1 MLISNKEMEIKASVS
16 KIESLTEQRIFLVD
30 PFQDERG
37 GGMGGGGCGGPLA
50 SFSHVTP
57 TPVGFRPKGFLTF
70 RFEHIFTLVQDS
82 SY

>member
-37 GGMGGGGCGGPLA
+37 GGMGRGGAEDP
-50 SFSHVTP
+50 S
-57 TPVGFRPKGFLTF
+57 PVFPM
-70 RFEHIFTLVQDS
+70 
-82 SY
+82 

>member
-37 GGMGGGGCGGPLA
+37 VGGGGGPLA

>member
-37 GGMGGGGCGGPLA
+37 VGGGGEAEDP
-50 SFSHVTP
+50 S
-57 TPVGFRPKGFLTF
+57 PVFPM
-70 RFEHIFTLVQDS
+70 
-82 SY
+82 

>member
-37 GGMGGGGCGGPLA
+37 VGGGGAEDP
-50 SFSHVTP
+50 S
-57 TPVGFRPKGFLTF
+57 PVFPM
-70 RFEHIFTLVQDS
+70 
-82 SY
+82 

>member
-37 GGMGGGGCGGPLA
+37 GGWVGGGGGPLA

>member
-37 GGMGGGGCGGPLA
+37 GGGGGPLA

-57 TPVGFRPKGFLTF
+57 TPVGFRPKSFLTF
-70 RFEHIFTLVQDS
+70 RFEHVFTFVQDS

>member
-37 GGMGGGGCGGPLA
+37 GGGPPGGPLA

>member
-37 GGMGGGGCGGPLA
+37 VGGGGWR
-50 SFSHVTP
+50 TP
-57 TPVGFRPKGFLTF
+57 RQFFPCN
-70 RFEHIFTLVQDS
+70 
-82 SY
+82 SYTRRI

>member
-1 MLISNKEMEIKASVS
+1 MLISNKEMEIKTSVS

-30 PFQDERG
+30 PFQDEKGVVG
-37 GGMGGGGCGGPLA
+37 GWGGGPLA

>member
-37 GGMGGGGCGGPLA
+37 GDGWGGGRR
-50 SFSHVTP
+50 TP
-57 TPVGFRPKGFLTF
+57 RQFFPCN
-70 RFEHIFTLVQDS
+70 
-82 SY
+82 SYTRRI

>member
-16 KIESLTEQRIFLVD
+16 KIELLTEQRIFLVD
-30 PFQDERG
+30 LFQDERG
-37 GGMGGGGCGGPLA
+37 GGGGPLA

>member
-37 GGMGGGGCGGPLA
+37 WGGGGGGGPLA

>member
-37 GGMGGGGCGGPLA
+37 GGRMTRRQFFPCN
-50 SFSHVTP
+50 
-57 TPVGFRPKGFLTF
+57 
-70 RFEHIFTLVQDS
+70 
-82 SY
+82 SYTRRI